1 MRAEARRLESQSS
14 ERLDEVASQHQMRV
28 STRIQVKPMTVLQ
41 KRSQLVAFRV
51 SAEEY
56 GTLLKSCVESGA
68 RSVADFARAA
78 VLQRAQV
85 IDSQAGTLHGDLTT
99 VARTLAELDTT
110 LDLVRKR
117 IRDVLGPARDLPHV
131 PSVVGLS
138 EFDGRDDQFKDLKE

>member
-1 MRAEARRLESQSS
+1 
-14 ERLDEVASQHQMRV
+14 
-28 STRIQVKPMTVLQ
+28 MTVLQ

-117 IRDVLGPARDLPHV
+117 IRDVLGPARDLPHE